1 MAILREHAQGTNN
14 RVTAGLPSL
23 SPERR
28 FNVTEKQLHHEYQR
42 ALRREV
48 IHNAAIAAHPEDGSR
63 AMDNAEAQMGIPLQG
78 ERIIGRLRRLN
89 SNLYFERSIADPSRY
104 GCYLL
109 NPQVEGGKEYL
120 VGFEAELNPEF
131 TVIVNDE
138 KGEFKKF
145 IPGWRRVLMRLIRA
159 RVITEARANAMFG
172 PPNRDSERWA
182 LYTQ

>member
-1 MAILREHAQGTNN
+1 MPILRERAQGTRK

-28 FNVTEKQLHHEYQR
+28 FSLTEQQLHSEYQR
-42 ALRREV
+42 TLRREV
-48 IHNAAIAAHPEDGSR
+48 VHNDEVAAHPVDGER
-63 AMDNAEAQMGIPLQG
+63 KMDDPAAQMGIPLQG
-78 ERIIGRLRRLN
+78 ERLIGRLKKLN
-89 SNLYFERSIADPSRY
+89 PNLYFERSISDSTRY

-109 NPQVEGGKEYL
+109 RPDIEGGKEYL

-131 TVIVNDE
+131 TIIVNDDQG
-138 KGEFKKF
+138 KFKKF

-159 RVITEARANAMFG
+159 KIITEAAAFAVFG

-182 LYTQ
+182 TLVQ